1 MAAYYQRLRK
11 RMGHKKAIV
20 ALAHRILVIIYHL
33 LKEQQSYRELGPDH
47 VNEKAAEV
55 ARRRA
60 LRTLEQLG
68 YDVTLQPTEVA

>member
-1 MAAYYQRLRK
+1 ME
-11 RMGHKKAIV
+11 HKKAIV

-33 LKEQQSYRELGPDH
+33 LKAQHSYREPGSDH
-47 VNEKAAEV
+47 VDEKAAEV

-68 YDVTLQPTEVA
+68 FDVTLQSGEVA